1 MKSVMNKELMETLAE
16 SISNNNE
23 LKEIYRVQKSD
34 KDVHGRTFL

>member
-1 MKSVMNKELMETLAE
+1 MNKELMEALAE

-23 LKEIYRVQKSD
+23 LEEIYQGQKSD